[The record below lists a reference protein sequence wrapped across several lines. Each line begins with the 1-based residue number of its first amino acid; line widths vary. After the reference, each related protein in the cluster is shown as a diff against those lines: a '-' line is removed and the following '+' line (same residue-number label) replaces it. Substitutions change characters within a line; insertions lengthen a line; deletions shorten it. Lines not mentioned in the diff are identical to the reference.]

1 MRVLFT
7 VFPATAHI
15 YPIVPLAWALQNAGH
30 DVRVAIHPDAV
41 DLVTDAGLTAI
52 PLGDREIL
60 SSVVEFNS
68 NLDLLDGLDD
78 SFALDTGQGTPQRWE
93 VQWHGM
99 TQVLAMFTPLLQ
111 DLVSLTER
119 WQPDLVLWDPFCP
132 AAAVAARISGAAQAR
147 ILWGQDNIAW
157 LRAKSKQQLADRG
170 ATPGQDPITGLMR
183 PMLSRY
189 GLDYDDELLLG
200 QWTIDPMPPGMR
212 LPLDLPYQSMR
223 RVPYNG
229 AAVVPDWLLDPV
241 EHPRVCLT
249 LGVGGRGR
257 QLFRDSGV
265 SFPEVVD
272 ALATLDIELVATID
286 AKQRERV
293 TTVPD
298 NVRLVDYVP
307 LSQLLPTCSAIIH
320 HGGGG
325 TFAAA
330 VAHQVPQL
338 ITPMPFWG
346 EHVTAQYVA
355 DRGAGL
361 LIPNTELTAEKLRD
375 QLSRLLTEPAFTEGT
390 AALYR
395 EMREAPG
402 PAELVPVLEDLTAK
416 HRS

>member
-15 YPIVPLAWALQNAGH
+15 HPIVPLAWALQNAGH

-52 PLGDREIL
+52 PLGNREIL

-78 SFALDTGQGTPQRWE
+78 SLALDTDRETPRWE
-93 VQWHGM
+93 EQWYGL
-99 TQVLAMFTPLLQ
+99 TQVLSMFTPVLQ
-111 DLVSLTER
+111 DLVSLTESWR
-119 WQPDLVLWDPFCP
+119 PDLVLWDPFCP
-132 AAAVAARISGAAQAR
+132 AAAVAARVSGAAQAR

-157 LRAKSKQQLADRG
+157 LRAKSRQQLASRG
-170 ATPGQDPITGLMR
+170 ATPGQDPVNALMR
-183 PMLSRY
+183 PMLSCY
-189 GLDYDDELLLG
+189 GLDYDEELLLG
-200 QWTIDPMPPGMR
+200 QWTIDPMPSGMR
-212 LPLDLPYQSMR
+212 LPLDLPYQPMR

-229 AAVVPDWLLDPV
+229 AAVVPDWLLARVDR
-241 EHPRVCLT
+241 PRVCLT
-249 LGVGGRGR
+249 LGLGGRGR
-257 QLFRDSGV
+257 QLFRESGV
-265 SFPEVVD
+265 GFPEIVA
-272 ALATLDIELVATID
+272 ALAELDIELVATID
-286 AKQRERV
+286 AKQRDLV

-307 LSQLLPTCSAIIH
+307 LGQLLPTCSAIIH

-346 EHVTAQYVA
+346 EHVTARYVA
-355 DRGAGL
+355 DHGAGL
-361 LIPNTELTAEKLRD
+361 LIPSAELTAENLRD
-375 QLSRLLTEPAFTEGT
+375 QLSRLLTEPAFGKG
-390 AALYR
+390 AADLYQ
-395 EMREAPG
+395 EMREAPS
-402 PAELVPVLEDLTAK
+402 PAELVPVLEDLTAE
-416 HRS
+416 HRR